1 MKKAY
6 IAAICVCVVLCCTFG
21 FMIFSEIISPSSVGA
36 HENSSSEK
44 VQSVTISEG
53 DAAVLETDN
62 DYRQSATEWSSDN
75 EEIVTVEGGGRID
88 ALKQGSACVTAN
100 LANGDRV
107 KFNITVSAPKKQAE
121 ADKFSTAYTA
131 NQDIL
136 KKNLANKS
144 KKKLPY
150 QIMVNRSQNCV
161 TVYTYDSEG
170 KYTVPVRAMVCSC
183 GKDNSTVL
191 GIYDIQYRCE
201 WQSLVKESFG
211 QYACQFYG
219 DYLFHSVPYSDI
231 SKSSLKSDEYNKLG
245 SPGSMGCVRLS
256 AGDCKWVYDNCA
268 DRTAVG
274 ENCEVLADAA
284 VQTCFGDFLTIYV
297 VGFAQDVGFF
307 FCHITDNADGKT
319 GTREGLAHDEVFGQT
334 KLTAQLAH
342 FVLKKQ
348 GKRFEDILESG
359 YNLRR
364 QQFIVM
370 TLDHIGITLAGFNH
384 IRVNSTLG
392 QEVFFGDSELLCLIT
407 EDISKFSTDDMS
419 FGLRVRNSG

>member
-21 FMIFSEIISPSSVGA
+21 FLIFSEILSPSSVGA

-53 DAAVLETDN
+53 EAAVLETDN

-107 KFNITVSAPKKQAE
+107 KFNITVSAPEKQAE

-268 DRTAVG
+268 DRTAVVIYDNDNPG
-274 ENCEVLADAA
+274 PLGKPEGIKLS
-284 VQTCFGDFLTIYV
+284 DFTI
-297 VGFAQDVGFF
+297 GWDP
-307 FCHITDNADGKT
+307 TDNDAKNPYNNKTPQIVGAKDITIKAGDSFDKADG
-319 GTREGLAHDEVFGQT
+319 V
-334 KLTAQLAH
+334 TA
-342 FVLKKQ
+342 
-348 GKRFEDILESG
+348 
-359 YNLRR
+359 
-364 QQFIVM
+364 
-370 TLDHIGITLAGFNH
+370 LDTCSN
-384 IRVNSTLG
+384 
-392 QEVFFGDSELLCLIT
+392 DIT
-407 EDISKFSTDDMS
+407 EKMEIIGNPNTYVPGKYKVTYSVTDVLNRS
-419 FGLRVRNSG
+419 VKKEITVTVEK